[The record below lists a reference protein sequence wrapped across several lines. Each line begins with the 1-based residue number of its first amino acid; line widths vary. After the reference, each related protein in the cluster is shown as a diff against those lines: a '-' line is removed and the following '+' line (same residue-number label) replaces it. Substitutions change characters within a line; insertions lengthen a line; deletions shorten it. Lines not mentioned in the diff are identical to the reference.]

1 MRPAVV
7 SEGQA
12 EVQAVVWVWCEAQVA
27 AGTQQESTL
36 AQDVLPGDQEGLGR
50 EILCVRQAQGAAAS
64 SPRVPCTKNVA
75 AAATSQPPHLPQLT
89 ADL

>member
-12 EVQAVVWVWCEAQVA
+12 EVQAMVWVWCEAQVA

-36 AQDVLPGDQEGLGR
+36 AQDMLPGDQEGLGR
-50 EILCVRQAQGAAAS
+50 ESLGVRQAQGQQLPLPHPLHQECS
-64 SPRVPCTKNVA
+64 RSC
-75 AAATSQPPHLPQLT
+75 HLPAST
-89 ADL
+89 PAPAHS